1 MTKLQL
7 IANAISY
14 NYYQTDRSHI
24 HSLSSQFFWH
34 AFPPPIKEVM
44 DLGFVCLSVTR
55 IITEKKLWIDSDEF
69 WDKWDV
75 SLATD
80 FGRDPDLVADT
91 G

>member
-1 MTKLQL
+1 M
-7 IANAISY
+7 
-14 NYYQTDRSHI
+14 
-24 HSLSSQFFWH
+24 
-34 AFPPPIKEVM
+34 V
-44 DLGFVCLSVTR
+44 LGFVCLSVTR